1 MTFKPYDQDQPFL
14 LPPSLREWLP
24 GNHLA
29 YFISDV
35 VDELSLDGIMKA
47 YSNNDRGQPPYHP
60 AMMVK
65 VLFYAYCVGMPSS
78 RKIEQKTYEDIALR
92 FLSAGHHPD
101 HDTIASF
108 RRTHLDAIKDLFLQ
122 VLVLCREAGLV
133 RAGHI
138 SLDGTKVKA
147 NASKHKAMSY
157 VRMNEREEQL
167 RREIDGLLKR
177 ADKTDTEEDSR
188 YGRGNRN
195 DDVPRELAFR
205 EERLRK
211 IRQARATLEKRVR
224 EEKDKN
230 NPSPKD
236 QTNFT
241 DPASRIMKDSATKEF
256 IQGYNAQ
263 CAVDDTVQVIVA
275 AGVTTEANDKRQV
288 EPMIVMIEENL
299 GCLPKELSADAGYFS
314 EENIAHLHARGIRA
328 LIPPDRMKHTDT
340 VPLSSRGRIPKDLS
354 VKDRMR
360 RLLRTKKGRSSY
372 AKRKTIVEPVFG
384 QIKEVRGLRRFL
396 LRGLEKV
403 TAEWQLICLTH
414 NLLKLYRWKVA
425 KIPV

>member
-1 MTFKPYDQDQPFL
+1 MQ
-14 LPPSLREWLP
+14 
-24 GNHLA
+24 G
-29 YFISDV
+29 
-35 VDELSLDGIMKA
+35 G
-47 YSNNDRGQPPYHP
+47 
-60 AMMVK
+60 
-65 VLFYAYCVGMPSS
+65 
-78 RKIEQKTYEDIALR
+78 
-92 FLSAGHHPD
+92 
-101 HDTIASF
+101 
-108 RRTHLDAIKDLFLQ
+108 
-122 VLVLCREAGLV
+122 GLV

-167 RREIDGLLKR
+167 RREIDDLLKR

-230 NPSPKD
+230 DPSPKD

-299 GCLPKELSADAGYFS
+299 GCPPKELSADAGYFS
-314 EENIAHLHARGIRA
+314 EENITHLHARGIRA
-328 LIPPDRMKHTDT
+328 LIPRDRMKHTDT

-372 AKRKTIVEPVFG
+372 VKRKTIVEPVFG

-396 LRGLEKV
+396 LLGLEKV

-414 NLLKLYRWKVA
+414 KLLKLYRWKVA